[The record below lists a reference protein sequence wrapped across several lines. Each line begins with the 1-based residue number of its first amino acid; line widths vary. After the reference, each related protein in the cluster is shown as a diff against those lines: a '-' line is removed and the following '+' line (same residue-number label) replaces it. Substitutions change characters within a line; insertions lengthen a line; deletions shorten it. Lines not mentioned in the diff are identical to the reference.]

1 MKPIGFIYLTT
12 NCVNGKIYIGR
23 HEFLE
28 DKKRNAN
35 YKGSGTIFKKALKK
49 YGKEN
54 FKREILRCCETLH
67 ELEIWEHVYIK
78 KYHSQDPNIGY
89 NIADGDVNSSEY
101 NPAKLPEVREKI
113 SETLKK
119 KYECGEID
127 KEKIKHCGINHPMF
141 GKHHSEESKNKNS
154 ESKKRSIALLGHPL
168 SGTHCSS
175 ETKRKISESNKRY
188 ARTHREELSERA
200 KKVIALYG
208 HPMRGKHHSE
218 ETKLKISE
226 KAKKVK
232 RGFWINNGIENKICF
247 GEIPLGW
254 IKGRKFN
261 WSTKKKIID

>member
-54 FKREILRCCETLH
+54 FRREILRLCETLH
-67 ELEIWEHVYIK
+67 ELEVWEYVYIK
-78 KYHSQDPNIGY
+78 KYHSQNREIGY

-101 NPAKLPEVREKI
+101 NPAKLPEVRKKI
-113 SETLKK
+113 SNTLKK
-119 KYECGEID
+119 KYKCGEIN
-127 KEKIKHCGINHPMF
+127 KEKIRRCGINHPMF
-141 GKHHSEESKNKNS
+141 GKNHSEESKRKNS

-168 SGTHCSS
+168 SGTHCSL
-175 ETKRKISESNKRY
+175 ETKKKISEGNKRY
-188 ARTHREELSERA
+188 AQNHKEELSERTKRA
-200 KKVIALYG
+200 ISLHG
-208 HPMRGKHHSE
+208 HPMKGKHHSE

-226 KAKKVK
+226 KAKKIN

-247 GEIPLGW
+247 DEIPSGW

-261 WSTKKKIID
+261 WSTKRKS

>member
-54 FKREILRCCETLH
+54 FRREILRLCETLH
-67 ELEIWEHVYIK
+67 ELNIWEHVYIK
-78 KYHSQDPNIGY
+78 KYHSQDPTIGY

-168 SGTHCSS
+168 SGTHCSP

-188 ARTHREELSERA
+188 AQTHREELSERA
-200 KKVIALYG
+200 KKAIALYG
-208 HPMRGKHHSE
+208 HPMKGKHHSE

-226 KAKKVK
+226 KAKKIN

-247 GEIPLGW
+247 DEIPSGW
-254 IKGRKFN
+254 VKGRKFN
-261 WSTKKKIID
+261 WSTKKENN

>member
-54 FKREILRCCETLH
+54 FRREILRRCETLH
-67 ELEIWEHVYIK
+67 ELRIWEHVYIK
-78 KYHSQDPNIGY
+78 KYHSQDPTIGY
-89 NIADGDVNSSEY
+89 NIASGDVNSSEY

-168 SGTHCSS
+168 SGTHCSP

-188 ARTHREELSERA
+188 AQTHREELSERA
-200 KKVIALYG
+200 KKAIALYG
-208 HPMRGKHHSE
+208 HPMKGKHHSE

-226 KAKKVK
+226 KAKKIN

-247 GEIPLGW
+247 DEIPSGW
-254 IKGRKFN
+254 VKGRKFN
-261 WSTKKKIID
+261 WSTKKKENN